1 MRYVAV
7 SSNCQTAGVV
17 ACLKELFPRD
27 QITALPLPWPFD
39 VEGHADRFA
48 GQLDGHD
55 FWVTIATAD
64 ACSQVLARISGQ
76 RPQVL
81 RIPAI
86 GFSAFHPDLCYAQD
100 ESTGALTTHHYN
112 SAIVAWS
119 YRNGLSPE
127 DVVRLFDGQIYASLG
142 YLDQWAAGRQLMQQ
156 LFRVAGLETSFEP
169 FFRAIQRSGCFMH
182 SINHPTIFVLEQLS
196 KIVAGRMGANPAQ
209 LDRALTVRDGLTDT
223 VWPLYPEVADALSL
237 PGGNLVWKVG
247 ASEWLEGVRE
257 YVRFCFED
265 YARQGIARERLQ
277 ILHRDSGLLD
287 RVLGR
292 ACGSMA

>member
-1 MRYVAV
+1 M
-7 SSNCQTAGVV
+7 
-17 ACLKELFPRD
+17 
-27 QITALPLPWPFD
+27 
-39 VEGHADRFA
+39 
-48 GQLDGHD
+48 
-55 FWVTIATAD
+55 TIATAD